1 MNDWLPIALA
11 ILAFAAVSGAIRRRV
26 APLRGERRLSK
37 KGALIQS
44 VGTIVLVAIFLV
56 VALAILGSM
65 AKQ

>member
-1 MNDWLPIALA
+1 MNEWLPIALA

-44 VGTIVLVAIFLV
+44 VGTIVLVAIFIV
-56 VALAILGSM
+56 VALAVVGSM
-65 AKQ
+65 TKQ